1 MNALDNLTDSDFWRE
16 GWVGQLEFRTVFV
29 SLQKNMHR
37 CKIIVTAPGQES
49 EIQQCLSQ
57 HKALQGET
65 NMGNLDCNA
74 SRKQKYF
81 DLCSVAKALGCI
93 EEAYFLV
100 SDVETLFSSKDT
112 IFAAV

>member
-1 MNALDNLTDSDFWRE
+1 MK
-16 GWVGQLEFRTVFV
+16 V
-29 SLQKNMHR
+29 
-37 CKIIVTAPGQES
+37 
-49 EIQQCLSQ
+49 
-57 HKALQGET
+57 
-65 NMGNLDCNA
+65 
-74 SRKQKYF
+74 F